1 MINQSLTNLY
11 AADCRFRA
19 SLYTIAG
26 VRFGP
31 IGCFAWGYL
40 ALFLV
45 LFASPAQAS
54 SLPLNDGGSSHLSP
68 ASATVVWSED
78 WEGNWF
84 LDWTVEAGTWEVGT
98 PTSGPNEAYAG
109 MNVAAT
115 VLDGGY
121 DARVDSRLVSAP
133 LVVPS
138 AQENPRLRFW
148 HWFNFGGGDN
158 GEVQV
163 STDGGTTW
171 ETISPSYLNT
181 GSAVWTRPS
190 LDLSAYAG
198 QTIQLAFDFHSDGS
212 GLPPGWYIDEV
223 AVVTGP
229 IAFTNPEDFEAGL
242 GQWAAE
248 MGTWEVGEAT
258 SGPGS
263 CHEGTSCAGTVLGGG
278 YDARVDSRLVSA
290 PLVVPSAQENP
301 RLRFWHWFNFG
312 GGDNGE
318 VQVSTD
324 GGTTWETISPSY
336 LNTGSAVWTRPSLD
350 LSAYAGQTIQLAFDF
365 HSDGSGLPPGWYI
378 DEVTLFCGD
387 ERCPAVYDLTFFEE
401 GDSPCVVLNEEFQAS
416 AFIRTDPNTV
426 TDDLGTTTLVF
437 SYNDDALDYPDTPTD
452 GVDYTFHNFD
462 DEIDSDYGD
471 ATVTKTGPDELALNI
486 TLQNADQGTVVAKEF
501 MNVAT
506 LMFSVSDRGATSQL
520 AWTPGSIAARGGN
533 NSTQWVPGTF
543 TGCDIQL
550 PVELAGPVEA
560 TVDGRDVVLR
570 WSTASETNNAG
581 FDVERRVDD
590 ADWGQVA
597 FVEGAGTTTEP
608 QRYSYR
614 VRDLSPGSHTFRL
627 KQIDVDGAFEYS
639 PEVEVVMSIAEAYQ
653 LSAVYPNPSTSPAQ
667 FTLTVREPQ
676 DVRIEVYNVIGQR
689 VATLH
694 DGPLE
699 AATAHRFALDGR
711 TLTSGTYLVRATGE
725 TFTATRR
732 ATLVR

>member
-1 MINQSLTNLY
+1 
-11 AADCRFRA
+11 
-19 SLYTIAG
+19 
-26 VRFGP
+26 
-31 IGCFAWGYL
+31 
-40 ALFLV
+40 LF
-45 LFASPAQAS
+45 PTT
-54 SLPLNDGGSSHLSP
+54 
-68 ASATVVWSED
+68 ATVVWSED

-84 LDWTVEAGTWEVGT
+84 LDWTVEAGTWEVGE

-109 MNVAAT
+109 TNVAAT
-115 VLDGGY
+115 VLNGNY
-121 DARVDSRLVSAP
+121 PEPVDSRLIRVESFT
-133 LVVPS
+133 VPNAS
-138 AQENPRLRFW
+138 ENPRLRFW
-148 HWFNFGGGDN
+148 HWFSFSSGDTSR
-158 GEVQV
+158 VQL

-171 ETISPSYLNT
+171 ETISPAYVRT
-181 GSAVWTRPS
+181 GSGVWTRPS
-190 LDLSAYAG
+190 IDLSAYAD
-198 QTIQLAFDFHSDGS
+198 QTVQLAFYFHSQRVGAFGETS
-212 GLPPGWYIDEV
+212 SGWYVDEV
-223 AVVTGP
+223 TVITGP
-229 IAFTNPEDFEAGL
+229 ASFTNPETFEAGL
-242 GQWAAE
+242 ASWAVD
-248 MGTWEVGEAT
+248 MGTWQVG
-258 SGPGS
+258 SPSFGPGS
-263 CHEGTSCAGTVLGGG
+263 CHEGSQCAATVLDSR
-278 YDARVDSRLVSA
+278 YAEPVDSRLISA
-290 PLVVPSAQENP
+290 PFTVAPSSEDP
-301 RLRFWHWFNFG
+301 TLLFWHWFSFSS
-312 GGDNGE
+312 GDTSR
-318 VQVSTD
+318 VQISTD
-324 GGTTWETISPSY
+324 GGETWITLSESY
-336 LNTGSAVWTRPSLD
+336 TGPGGGWTNVLIP
-350 LSAYAGQTIQLAFDF
+350 LSAYADQTVQLAFYF
-365 HSDGSGLPPGWYI
+365 HSQRVGAFGETSSGWYV

-560 TVDGRDVVLR
+560 AVDGRDVVLR